1 MATINEP
8 IESFGLSSK
17 DRKKKMFS
25 KIGVVGCGKEGQNIV
40 GITASAGLDV
50 VFVELSQEKIDKAC
64 DNIGRSLD
72 TKIENWG
79 LTRNEKKAI
88 LGRIKGTMDYSLL
101 KDCDFVI
108 ECIRYDDETGERN
121 TKARKEV
128 FKTLEGIL
136 APDAIIATNASTII
150 ISELASELK
159 YKDRCIS
166 LHFLVTQPEAKVIEV
181 VKGLY
186 TSDEAYE
193 KVLLFAS
200 MIKHIAIPVQ
210 ETPGLVSLRIFAT
223 MLNEACQMLMENV
236 ASMEDIDRMMHTGFG
251 FRMGV
256 FRLADNIGIEKVVM
270 LMENMYYEFGDKKY
284 KPSPVLKRLYH
295 AKQFGVRT
303 GKGFYSYH
311 PDGSLVK

>member
-8 IESFGLSSK
+8 IESFGLSKK

-40 GITASAGLDV
+40 AITASAGLDV
-50 VFVELSQEKIDKAC
+50 VFVELSQEKIDKAYETIGKNL
-64 DNIGRSLD
+64 DN
-72 TKIENWG
+72 KIENWG
-79 LTRNEKKAI
+79 LTQNEKKTI
-88 LGRIKGTMDYSLL
+88 LGRVNGTMDYNQL

-136 APDAIIATNASTII
+136 TPDAIIATNASTII
-150 ISELASELK
+150 ISELASELT

-166 LHFLVTQPEAKVIEV
+166 IHFLVTQPEAKVIEV

-186 TSDEAYE
+186 TSDEVCE
-193 KVLLFAS
+193 KILIFAS
-200 MIKHIAIPVQ
+200 MIKHTAISVQ
-210 ETPGLVSLRIFAT
+210 ETPGLISLRIFAT

-236 ASMEDIDRMMHTGFG
+236 ASMEEIDKMMHLGFG

-256 FRLADNIGIEKVVM
+256 FRLADRFGIEKVVM

-284 KPSPVLKRLYH
+284 KPSPLLKRLYH
-295 AKQFGVRT
+295 AKQFGIRT
-303 GKGFYSYH
+303 GKGFYSYNA
-311 PDGSLVK
+311 DGSLVK